1 MKLGMSVESGIQL
14 AELVEVVKEA
24 ERLGY
29 HRCWIPDE
37 GMVHRDVFVAL
48 ALSAEQTHSILV
60 GTGITNP
67 YIRHPAIT
75 AAAIAT
81 IHELSSGRAFLGVSA
96 GGSVT
101 LGPLGMTLARPL
113 QAVREMIDL
122 SRSLLRGETVTAQ
135 GTFFTLNCASIPYA
149 KKPVEIWLAARGN
162 KMLKLGGELAD
173 GVLLGPMHK
182 SFIGDYV
189 KIVQDGARST
199 GNQPKLCYSVS
210 IIQDEQAFNAFR
222 SHMSFNIADSPPAI
236 QEALGIPEKVLQE
249 VRSSLMNDGPHE
261 AGKLLKDEW
270 VLPFMI
276 SGSAAECKAEIAGIM
291 KQYHFDELRIT
302 IPGPKPEI
310 EDLARIS
317 DLLLDA

>member
-1 MKLGMSVESGIQL
+1 MSVESGIQL

-37 GMVHRDVFVAL
+37 GIVHRDVFVAL
-48 ALSAEQTHSILV
+48 ALAAEQTHSIQL

-81 IHELSSGRAFLGVSA
+81 IHELSSGRAFLGISA

-101 LGPLGMTLARPL
+101 LGPLGMTPVRPL

-122 SRSLLRGETVTAQ
+122 SRSLLQGETVTAQ
-135 GTFFTLNCASIPYA
+135 GAFFTLNRASIPYA
-149 KKPVEIWLAARGN
+149 KKTVEIWLAARGN

-189 KIVQDGARST
+189 QIVRDGARLT
-199 GNQPKLCYSVS
+199 GNRPKLCYSVS
-210 IIQDEQAFNAFR
+210 IIQDEKAFNAFR

-249 VRSSLMNDGPHE
+249 VRKSLRNDGPHE
-261 AGKLLKDEW
+261 AGKLLRDEW
-270 VLPFMI
+270 VLPFMV
-276 SGSAAECKAEIAGIM
+276 SGSAAECKAEITEIM
-291 KQYHFDELRIT
+291 KRYRFDELRVT

-310 EDLARIS
+310 EELTKIS
-317 DLLLDA
+317 DMLLDA